1 MLNADA
7 SEKYDVHPIDEIV
20 EEFGQLEEQLNILK
34 ESMTESIEL
43 VTESIKEPIA
53 ALTSYES
60 FNSLEGTVTD
70 EIEMIKIIEVSS
82 NDAFDSITETVTE
95 NLKVVAD
102 EIDLLPEY
110 DGIDAF
116 HGVRQVVTES
126 VKEYKSDA
134 NASIET
140 KEEYTSPI
148 VQVMRVFGDLWES
161 LAGGSEEEESWE
173 DLQPCISSVSHADV
187 HLLMFLVFAIIFML
201 VLSFL
206 LCSYCKRKMWERE
219 QW

>member
-43 VTESIKEPIA
+43 VTESIKEPID
-53 ALTSYES
+53 ALTSFDF

-70 EIEMIKIIEVSS
+70 EIEMINIIEVSS

-95 NLKVVAD
+95 NLKVVTD
-102 EIDLLPEY
+102 EIELLPEY

-116 HGVRQVVTES
+116 HSVSQAVTES
-126 VKEYKSDA
+126 VKKYKSDA
-134 NASIET
+134 NVSIET
-140 KEEYTSPI
+140 KEEYTSPV

-161 LAGGSEEEESWE
+161 LAGGSEEEESLD
-173 DLQPCISSVSHADV
+173 DLQPSISSVSHADV

-201 VLSFL
+201 VP
-206 LCSYCKRKMWERE
+206 
-219 QW
+219 